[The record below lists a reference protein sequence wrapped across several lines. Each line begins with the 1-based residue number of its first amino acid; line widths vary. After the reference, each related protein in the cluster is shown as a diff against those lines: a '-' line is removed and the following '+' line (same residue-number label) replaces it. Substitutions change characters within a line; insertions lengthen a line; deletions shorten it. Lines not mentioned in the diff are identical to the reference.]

1 MTLTKEERRKKLI
14 AYAEKFPIDEFP
26 GITSIFSTE
35 NTYINN
41 SIGFLETIGFKTV
54 EESYDVKFENINAD
68 AVRNHAQWEKDCQ
81 YGIENNKL
89 VRFISYGNY
98 ADGWKVYFGH
108 HKPIVDKES
117 NGVIGILA
125 NYIDMT
131 ENSIFDV
138 GRLIMMENDGLKRKQ
153 FQYRIQ
159 EKKGFE
165 RLTKREQEVLFW
177 FNHGIN
183 AVEIAQRLSKPDA
196 PLTDSTV
203 RTHIERIMLKFKVTN
218 KKQLLEKSI
227 SIGFMCTV
235 PESLF
240 VD

>member
-1 MTLTKEERRKKLI
+1 
-14 AYAEKFPIDEFP
+14 
-26 GITSIFSTE
+26 
-35 NTYINN
+35 
-41 SIGFLETIGFKTV
+41 
-54 EESYDVKFENINAD
+54 
-68 AVRNHAQWEKDCQ
+68 
-81 YGIENNKL
+81 
-89 VRFISYGNY
+89 
-98 ADGWKVYFGH
+98 
-108 HKPIVDKES
+108 
-117 NGVIGILA
+117 
-125 NYIDMT
+125 MT

>member
-14 AYAEKFPIDEFP
+14 TYAEKFPIDDIP
-26 GITSIFSTE
+26 GI
-35 NTYINN
+35 NTI
-41 SIGFLETIGFKTV
+41 TDV
-54 EESYDVKFENINAD
+54 ESKF
-68 AVRNHAQWEKDCQ
+68 VRISKI
-81 YGIENNKL
+81 GIELSGYENEDQMFDTSYCDLKSDAHKGHKIWENDERYARETKNTIK
-89 VRFISYGNY
+89 VISYANF
-98 ADGWKVYFGH
+98 DTGWKVLIGH
-108 HKPIVDKES
+108 QKPLIDKES
-117 NGVIGILA
+117 NEVIGLI
-125 NYIDMT
+125 NNFIDVT

-138 GRLIMMENDGLKRKQ
+138 GRLIMMENGGLKRKQ

-177 FNHGIN
+177 FNHGIS
-183 AVEIAQRLSKPDA
+183 AVEIAARLSKPDA

-203 RTHIERIMLKFKVTN
+203 RTHIDRIMLKFKVTN